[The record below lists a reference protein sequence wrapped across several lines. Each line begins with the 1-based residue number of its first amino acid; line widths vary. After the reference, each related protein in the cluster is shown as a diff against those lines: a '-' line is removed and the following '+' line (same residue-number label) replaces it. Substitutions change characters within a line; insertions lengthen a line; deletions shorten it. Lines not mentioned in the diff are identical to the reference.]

1 MRLVLEVIRKE
12 LRDLIR
18 FIVHGEK
25 RRDVITHLEDP
36 VTKIVYGVGADMGE
50 DYEDYKLKV
59 ERYLKDYSETVVI
72 HKLRTNKPMTED
84 EFAQLEYIF
93 THELGNAEDYAR
105 AYGDTPFGLLVRKL
119 VHLDRDAAM
128 EAFAGFLNDRSLN
141 EQQISFV
148 KRVVNYV
155 VDNGYMEPQAL
166 TQPPFDRPKSF
177 VRMFSTQQQMDLL
190 TAIRNIR
197 ENATRPAA

>member
-1 MRLVLEVIRKE
+1 M
-12 LRDLIR
+12 
-18 FIVHGEK
+18 
-25 RRDVITHLEDP
+25 ITHLEDS
-36 VTKIVYGVGADMGE
+36 VTKIVYGVGADIGE

-119 VHLDRDAAM
+119 VHLDCDAAM
-128 EAFAGFLNDRSLN
+128 EAFAGFLNDQSLN

-166 TQPPFDRPKSF
+166 TQPPFNRPKSF

>member
-1 MRLVLEVIRKE
+1 
-12 LRDLIR
+12 
-18 FIVHGEK
+18 
-25 RRDVITHLEDP
+25 
-36 VTKIVYGVGADMGE
+36 
-50 DYEDYKLKV
+50 
-59 ERYLKDYSETVVI
+59 
-72 HKLRTNKPMTED
+72 
-84 EFAQLEYIF
+84 
-93 THELGNAEDYAR
+93 
-105 AYGDTPFGLLVRKL
+105 
-119 VHLDRDAAM
+119 M
-128 EAFAGFLNDRSLN
+128 EAFAGFLNDQSLN

-155 VDNGYMEPQAL
+155 VDSGYMEPQAL